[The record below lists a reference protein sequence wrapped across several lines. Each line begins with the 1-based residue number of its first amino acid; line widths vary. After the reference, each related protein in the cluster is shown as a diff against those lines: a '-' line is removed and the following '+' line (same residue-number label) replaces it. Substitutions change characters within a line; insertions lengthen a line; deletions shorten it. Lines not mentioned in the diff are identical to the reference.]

1 MVSVNLSDIYG
12 EGYKFRE
19 MPRKELP
26 LPQGW
31 EEVQDTDGKVYYID
45 HKNKTTSWVDP
56 RDRYTKPL
64 TFADCIGDELPLGW
78 EEAYDPQ
85 VGVYYIDHN
94 TKTTHIEDPRVQ
106 WRREQERMLKDYLV
120 VAQDAVTA
128 QKEIYQVKQQR
139 LELAQQEYRQLYE
152 VWKEKST
159 SQTSLVSGS
168 SSSSKYDPDILKAE
182 IATTKSR
189 VYKLKREMTHI
200 KQELQYKEEGF
211 QTLKKIEQK
220 MSGADYKL
228 DEAQAILSEVKVIK
242 KAISSGEREK
252 RDLLQSLARLKEGFF
267 VDKGSQ
273 SDLWASDTSLQRS
286 DPCIA
291 RHYSD
296 VGSQTDLSGNIA
308 SSNINKL
315 AEKVRMRL
323 KYEEAQKRI
332 ANIKIQLARLEANIW
347 PGLLDSDRDQLI
359 LINEKEEL
367 LKEMQF
373 INPRKWDQRE
383 VERLESERRRLEED
397 LQAARNTQ
405 SKALTERLKLSC
417 KRNKLVKE
425 LEETAQEMATLHTQ
439 LKSLSTSTLSLS
451 SDSSRGSLTSS
462 RGSLATSS
470 QGSST
475 SVSFTDLYCDQLEQA
490 DSDYQYKLDFL
501 LQEGSTGFRPSVSIT
516 TIHENEVAKTRNNT
530 DPTSRMQ
537 ALRAL
542 SETPKSLTSLSPR
555 SSLSSLSPPC
565 SPLVMDSHL
574 SGDAFLSHTDFE
586 DTELNSN
593 LAELN
598 LSTGTI
604 NCRLQSSET
613 RDKTVPQGGNA
624 GAIQRGAHVS
634 AAVSDESVACD
645 SGVYEACMKRT
656 REFDLTVFDDD
667 EAGTFG
673 TAQIQIGLQYDDKK
687 KRFKIFVMQLC
698 NVGALTQQQDQKIYV
713 RVAVLPCSETT
724 SCLFRTES
732 LGPSDTLVYKE
743 LFWVSISHSALCRKT
758 LRIDVCSVKQSH
770 HEHCLGGAEIS
781 LAEVNCSGEKSTCW
795 YNLLADKHL
804 KKQSKKSTGVHAST
818 EASTIESKD
827 SVSVLLAQTAVE
839 LETVEKT
846 LPEDGNTLTSENNWQ
861 SRLQDDPVGEE
872 DNSSESD
879 AKEEEGEFPEEASWE
894 REEMSAE
901 TQVPNFHETAI
912 MVDKETNTEGPAQ
925 VPSVVRPKDRRSAN
939 QPQTTFVRGST
950 IIRSKTFSPGPQS
963 QYVCLLNRSDSDSST
978 LTKKPPFVRNA
989 MERRSVRKKQ
999 FSTKASGSERLLRT
1013 SLDLELDLQASRTRH
1028 NQLAREISLLRELK
1042 AQLEQAKAQDQLELP
1057 QWVKEDER
1065 LKMLLN
1071 HTEKQAE
1078 QTEEQK
1084 RELCAEKVMKAAAKD
1099 VRRLRGRNQKEPL
1112 EMQSFREKMVFFTRP
1127 RIDIPSLAAD
1137 DV

>member
-613 RDKTVPQGGNA
+613 RDKTVPHYLGLEPDLRHRGGSSVVKYNEGIKDITPQGGNA

-963 QYVCLLNRSDSDSST
+963 QYVCL
-978 LTKKPPFVRNA
+978 
-989 MERRSVRKKQ
+989 
-999 FSTKASGSERLLRT
+999 
-1013 SLDLELDLQASRTRH
+1013 
-1028 NQLAREISLLRELK
+1028 
-1042 AQLEQAKAQDQLELP
+1042 
-1057 QWVKEDER
+1057 
-1065 LKMLLN
+1065 
-1071 HTEKQAE
+1071 AE

>member
-1 MVSVNLSDIYG
+1 
-12 EGYKFRE
+12 
-19 MPRKELP
+19 
-26 LPQGW
+26 
-31 EEVQDTDGKVYYID
+31 
-45 HKNKTTSWVDP
+45 
-56 RDRYTKPL
+56 RYTKPL

-296 VGSQTDLSGNIA
+296 VGSQTDLSGNV
-308 SSNINKL
+308 STSNINKL

-604 NCRLQSSET
+604 NCRLQSSEADIT
-613 RDKTVPQGGNA
+613 PQGGNA

-846 LPEDGNTLTSENNWQ
+846 LPEDGNTLTSENNWYE
-861 SRLQDDPVGEE
+861 DDPVGEE

-901 TQVPNFHETAI
+901 TQ
-912 MVDKETNTEGPAQ
+912 VDKETNTEGPAQ

-963 QYVCLLNRSDSDSST
+963 QYVCL
-978 LTKKPPFVRNA
+978 
-989 MERRSVRKKQ
+989 VRKIKLKSSMSSSMKVPLQ
-999 FSTKASGSERLLRT
+999 NNSSCTGAKTEQKPEKKLKRLRKRRNKSYKISLQVKWEPSSVYQASLSAFYSKVKEVTHTQNGQTKYKYYMPVNT
-1013 SLDLELDLQASRTRH
+1013 SLESRHSLFTRLYSKH
-1028 NQLAREISLLRELK
+1028 ADIK
-1042 AQLEQAKAQDQLELP
+1042 
-1057 QWVKEDER
+1057 
-1065 LKMLLN
+1065 
-1071 HTEKQAE
+1071 
-1078 QTEEQK
+1078 EQK